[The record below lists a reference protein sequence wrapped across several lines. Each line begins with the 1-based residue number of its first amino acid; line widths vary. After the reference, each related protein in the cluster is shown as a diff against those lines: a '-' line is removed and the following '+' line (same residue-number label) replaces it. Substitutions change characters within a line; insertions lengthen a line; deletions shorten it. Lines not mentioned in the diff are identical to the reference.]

1 MSIQPFAQS
10 LLSDVRKRREEEERR
25 LRKQRERQELM
36 GLGLGLAVKI
46 GNEALANKTSNFLLN
61 EQVWNANQTQKL
73 ARKNAASFY
82 NIQSA
87 VDASGGDARSWAA
100 KNMMPEFQARAEEI
114 LADEFTG
121 AAGPYQELVRK
132 KVDELADQ
140 WAKDYEEALQLSSKI
155 ASEDDYNSMVALNAK
170 KARPND
176 IASILRDLS
185 NKKVIN
191 LGYKANGPLSMY
203 ASLKEYKSKK
213 IQNIIWM
220 YYEGNDLTDL
230 IHELTIKNLNQYLE
244 DKSFFQ
250 NLMEKQDYID
260 KQNQKILIKSI
271 RAWDNARE
279 QSIKNSSIKYKVL
292 KFIRLD
298 KSKNFIKKISQSKK
312 KTLPLKEF
320 ETILNHTKNIADDK
334 NAKMHFVYLP
344 QFERYKSKLRD
355 DNFFEIKKIVANL
368 NINFIDIDK
377 EVFQKEKDPLG
388 LFPFRNW
395 GHYNEEGYRRIGEAL
410 FKKIENSN

>member
-1 MSIQPFAQS
+1 MYNYKTFSAYTIIVILSLIFGIYLFEVYLNLKSIG
-10 LLSDVRKRREEEERR
+10 REFNI
-25 LRKQRERQELM
+25 K
-36 GLGLGLAVKI
+36 
-46 GNEALANKTSNFLLN
+46 
-61 EQVWNANQTQKL
+61 
-73 ARKNAASFY
+73 KN
-82 NIQSA
+82 
-87 VDASGGDARSWAA
+87 
-100 KNMMPEFQARAEEI
+100 
-114 LADEFTG
+114 
-121 AAGPYQELVRK
+121 
-132 KVDELADQ
+132 
-140 WAKDYEEALQLSSKI
+140 SKI
-155 ASEDDYNSMVALNAK
+155 LKKEKNLDFDMRTKYEIYKSMKLDNKNITVTVSPRVYNDPEKKIHFFSGISNSETIDCNENGYFSIYKSDRYGFNNPDNEWENNIIDYFLIGDSYTHGACVN
-170 KARPND
+170 RPND

-203 ASLKEYKSKK
+203 ASLKEYKTKK
-213 IQNIIWM
+213 IKNIIWM

-230 IHELTIKNLNQYLE
+230 VHELTIKNLNQYLE

-250 NLMEKQDYID
+250 NLMGKQDYID
-260 KQNQKILIKSI
+260 EQNQKILIKSVK
-271 RAWDNARE
+271 AWDHARE

-298 KSKNFIKKISQSKK
+298 KSKNFIKKISPSKK
-312 KTLPLKEF
+312 NTLPLKEF

-334 NAKMHFVYLP
+334 NAKMYFVYLP

-355 DNFFEIKKIVANL
+355 DNYFEIKKLVANL